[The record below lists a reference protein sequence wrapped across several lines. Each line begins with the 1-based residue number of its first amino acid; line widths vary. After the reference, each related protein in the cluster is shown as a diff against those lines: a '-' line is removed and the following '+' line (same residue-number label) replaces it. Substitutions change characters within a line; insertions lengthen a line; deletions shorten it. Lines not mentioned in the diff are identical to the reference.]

1 MTTYKEY
8 AEQHPTIQIDERLYA
23 KEIPTD
29 LVTILESHNGIS
41 DEVQF
46 QSLTLR
52 QSTIT
57 TSMMTNNGLQC
68 TCGYKWVTRLTRMIR
83 QK

>member
-23 KEIPTD
+23 KAIPAD

-41 DEVQF
+41 DSRYET
-46 QSLTLR
+46 TLI
-52 QSTIT
+52 SE
-57 TSMMTNNGLQC
+57 M
-68 TCGYKWVTRLTRMIR
+68 GYKRL
-83 QK
+83 